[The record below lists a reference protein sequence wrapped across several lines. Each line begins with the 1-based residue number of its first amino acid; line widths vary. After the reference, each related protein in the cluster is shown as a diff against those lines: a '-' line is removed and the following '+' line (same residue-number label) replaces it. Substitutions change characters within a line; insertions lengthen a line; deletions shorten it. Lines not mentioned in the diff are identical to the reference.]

1 MKNISEGLTSKLDT
15 GEVRNSELEDISLES
30 TKVKTKEYR
39 LKEQNV
45 EEPCHNY
52 KRCNILITKN
62 TRRRKR
68 DRHRNKDVL
77 RPISNLG
84 WVFHST
90 KQFLGTSWE
99 FYHLT
104 QFWHYLPNHQII
116 AWWYGETPQHCNW
129 GPNPFT
135 ENKMCHGMGKKE
147 VKGPTVHKHSIK
159 TTLDWKY
166 LSQQMQKE
174 LLSEYPYLTKA
185 EP

>member
-45 EEPCHNY
+45 GEPCHNY

-90 KQFLGTSWE
+90 KQFLGTS
-99 FYHLT
+99 
-104 QFWHYLPNHQII
+104 
-116 AWWYGETPQHCNW
+116 
-129 GPNPFT
+129 
-135 ENKMCHGMGKKE
+135 
-147 VKGPTVHKHSIK
+147 
-159 TTLDWKY
+159 
-166 LSQQMQKE
+166 
-174 LLSEYPYLTKA
+174 
-185 EP
+185 

>member
-68 DRHRNKDVL
+68 DSHRNKDVL

-90 KQFLGTSWE
+90 KQFLGTS
-99 FYHLT
+99 
-104 QFWHYLPNHQII
+104 
-116 AWWYGETPQHCNW
+116 
-129 GPNPFT
+129 
-135 ENKMCHGMGKKE
+135 
-147 VKGPTVHKHSIK
+147 
-159 TTLDWKY
+159 
-166 LSQQMQKE
+166 
-174 LLSEYPYLTKA
+174 
-185 EP
+185 